1 MLSLIESRSD
11 KYIVSIEL
19 SSLNECTQGVALT
32 TPARKK
38 KVNYWMTKKYTS
50 NVLSIV
56 TGRLVFA
63 THHQG
68 GDMLMSFVNFSAR
81 RSIKD

>member
-1 MLSLIESRSD
+1 MYARGRI
-11 KYIVSIEL
+11 
-19 SSLNECTQGVALT
+19 NNPCTQ
-32 TPARKK
+32 KK
-38 KVNYWMTKKYTS
+38 GELLDDKKYTS

-56 TGRLVFA
+56 TDSLVFA